1 MPFVRLQQFA
11 RQRYWAFITRYLDKR
26 QPAAPSVTLT
36 QKLIFILP
44 SRYGCWFML
53 LMLLLYLLGTNYQNN
68 LILLV
73 MYLMLSLF
81 LLSIVLSYQ
90 NMSMLKLQC
99 NTITE
104 LFSGDNGYVSIRL
117 SSGKPHYMLQI
128 GFVAQPMV
136 ELAELTDNVALPLKA
151 VGRGCFTL
159 PRIKITSVYPF
170 GLWRSWSY
178 VALQQKYWVYP
189 AMLAGQ
195 QHTEL
200 SQRNTAGQQ
209 SAQAGDT
216 IVPYRSG
223 DSLRYLLW
231 KRLARDPYNPVVRQE
246 QYSPQPDPHWV
257 EVPALSGE
265 AKERALSQACQQLVT
280 LAQGNNLYG
289 LKLPRIEVVQSS
301 GPAHLQRCL
310 QELALC

>member
-1 MPFVRLQQFA
+1 MLRQFFQ
-11 RQRYWAFITRYLDKR
+11 QRYWTFITRYLDKR
-26 QPAAPSVTLT
+26 QPAAPGVILS

-53 LMLLLYLLGTNYQNN
+53 LMILLYLLGTNYQNN

-81 LLSIVLSYQ
+81 LLSIVLTYQ

-99 NTITE
+99 HTVTE
-104 LFSGDNGYVSIRL
+104 LFSGESGYVSIRL
-117 SSGKPHYMLQI
+117 MSDKPHYMLQM
-128 GFVAQPMV
+128 GFIAQPMV
-136 ELAELTDNVALPLKA
+136 EVPELTASIALPLKA
-151 VGRGCFTL
+151 VGRGCFSL
-159 PRIKITSVYPF
+159 PRIKISTVYPF

-195 QHTEL
+195 QISEL
-200 SQRNTAGQQ
+200 SQQSTTGQQ
-209 SAQAGDT
+209 NPQPGDT

-231 KRLARDPYNPVVRQE
+231 KRLARDPYNPVIRQE
-246 QYSPQPDPHWV
+246 QYSAQPDPHWI

-280 LAQGNNLYG
+280 LAQGNALYG
-289 LKLPRIEVVQSS
+289 LKLPRIEVAQSS

>member
-1 MPFVRLQQFA
+1 MLRQFV
-11 RQRYWAFITRYLDKR
+11 RQRYWTFITRYLDQR

-81 LLSIVLSYQ
+81 LLSIVLTYQ
-90 NMSMLKLQC
+90 NMSMLQLQC
-99 NTITE
+99 HTTTE
-104 LFSGDNGYVSIRL
+104 LFSGDSGYVSIRL
-117 SSGKPHYMLQI
+117 RSDKPHYMLQM
-128 GFVAQPMV
+128 GFVAQPVV
-136 ELAELTDNVALPLKA
+136 ELPELTDNVALPLTA

-159 PRIKITSVYPF
+159 PRIKISSVYPF

-195 QHTEL
+195 QLTDF
-200 SQRNTAGQQ
+200 SQQDTTGQQ
-209 SAQAGDT
+209 NPQPGDT
-216 IVPYRSG
+216 IQPYRSG

-280 LAQGNNLYG
+280 LAQGNAIYG
-289 LKLPRIEVVQSS
+289 LKLPLVEVAQST